1 MSGTVELEV
10 RRIRELVQERRF
22 AEAMAATDALL
33 VTVPENRDVLYL
45 RALAQRMLGDI
56 PAALA
61 TLAGLERI
69 HPRFSR
75 LYQERGQCH
84 VALKQAPQAIDAF
97 ARAVHINAALSVS
110 WNMLEGLFR
119 MTGQLDNAVDA
130 AAHVATLKKLPPE
143 VVTATALFSDGE
155 LAEAESIIRDFL
167 LRQGHHVE
175 AMRLL
180 ARIGIERD
188 VLDDAQ
194 LLLEAVLDLTPDYHA
209 ARFDYAQ
216 VLIKR
221 HMYPSAHGEAEKLL
235 AADPSNRNYRTLH
248 ALTCVGLGLHERAIE
263 LYRELLTGAAQPA
276 DLHLSIA
283 HSLKTLGRREEA
295 IAEYRAAAAARP
307 GYGDVYWSLANLKTY
322 RFTDEELEQMTTA
335 EPAASLV
342 DRYHL
347 CFALGKALEDR
358 QQYASSF
365 EYYVRG
371 NALKRAASHYRPEV
385 LELNTRL
392 QIEVC
397 TPGLFARN
405 KGSGASS
412 ADPIFIVGLPRSGS
426 TLIEQILASHSAVEG
441 THELADIP
449 RIVVDLK
456 GRDADLDNPRYPAV
470 LAGMSAEDF
479 RALGE
484 KYLTD
489 TRIYR
494 TGGRSPLAS
503 GKQRFIDKMPNNFR
517 HIGLLHLML
526 PNAKIIDARR
536 EPMACCF
543 GNLKQLFAQGQ
554 EFTYS
559 IEDIARYYR
568 TYLELMRHWDSV
580 LPGRVLRIHHE
591 DVVDDLPG
599 AVRRLL
605 DYCELEFEPAC
616 VEFHKTERS
625 VRTASSEQVRQPIY
639 REGLD
644 QWRHYEPWLQP
655 LREALGDA
663 LTRYRP

>member
-1 MSGTVELEV
+1 LG
-10 RRIRELVQERRF
+10 
-22 AEAMAATDALL
+22 AADALL

-45 RALAQRMLGDI
+45 RAFSQRMLGDI

-61 TLAGLERI
+61 TLTTLERL

-75 LYQERGQCH
+75 LFQERGQCY

-97 ARAVHINAALSVS
+97 LRGVHINPALPAS
-110 WNMLEGLFR
+110 WSMLEGLFR
-119 MTGQLDNAVDA
+119 MTRQAENASDA

-155 LAEAESIIRDFL
+155 LAESEQIIRAFL
-167 LRQGHHVE
+167 LENGHHVE

-194 LLLEAVLDLTPDYHA
+194 LLLEAVLDLTPDYQA

-216 VLIKR
+216 VLSKR
-221 HMYPSAHGEAEKLL
+221 HMHQRAQEQAEKLL
-235 AADPSNRNYRTLH
+235 AADPSNRNYRTLY

-263 LYRELLTGAAQPA
+263 FYRELLNDATQPA

-283 HSLKTLGRREEA
+283 HSLKTLGRRDEA
-295 IAEYRAAAAARP
+295 IAGYHAAVSARA

-322 RFTDEELEQMTTA
+322 RFDDAELAQMHAA
-335 EPAASLV
+335 ESAAATPLV

-347 CFALGKALEDR
+347 CFALGKALEDQ
-358 QQYASSF
+358 QQYAKSF
-365 EYYVRG
+365 DYYARG
-371 NALKRAASHYRPEV
+371 NALKRAGSHYRPEV
-385 LELNTRL
+385 IELNTRL
-392 QIEVC
+392 QIEIC
-397 TPGLFARN
+397 TPELFARHRT
-405 KGSGASS
+405 SGVGAT
-412 ADPIFIVGLPRSGS
+412 DPIFVVGLPRSGS
-426 TLIEQILASHSAVEG
+426 TLIEQILASHSTVEG
-441 THELADIP
+441 TQELADLP
-449 RIVVDLK
+449 RIVADLN
-456 GRDADLDNPRYPAV
+456 GRDPDIDNPRYPAA
-470 LAGMSAEDF
+470 LARMNAADY
-479 RALGE
+479 RRLGE

-489 TRIYR
+489 TRVYR
-494 TGGRSPLAS
+494 TGQAH
-503 GKQRFIDKMPNNFR
+503 FIDKMPNNFR

-568 TYLELMRHWDSV
+568 TYLDLMRHWETV
-580 LPGRVLRIHHE
+580 LPGRVLRVQHE
-591 DVVDDLPG
+591 DVVDDLEG
-599 AVRRLL
+599 SVRRLL
-605 DYCELEFEPAC
+605 DFCELEFEPAC

-625 VRTASSEQVRQPIY
+625 IRTASSEQVRQPIY
-639 REGLD
+639 REGLE
-644 QWRHYEPWLQP
+644 QWRHFEPWLGT
-655 LREALGDA
+655 LRDALGDA
-663 LTRYRP
+663 VTRYRD

>member
-22 AEAMAATDALL
+22 AEAMAAADALL

-97 ARAVHINAALSVS
+97 ARAVHINAALPVS

-167 LRQGHHVE
+167 LRQGHQVE

-221 HMYPSAHGEAEKLL
+221 HLYPSAHGEAEKLL

-365 EYYVRG
+365 EYYARG

-494 TGGRSPLAS
+494 SGGRSPLAS

>member
-1 MSGTVELEV
+1 VSVTVELEV
-10 RRIRELVQERRF
+10 RRIQELVQERRF
-22 AEAMAATDALL
+22 AEALGATEALL
-33 VTVPENRDVLYL
+33 VAVPENRDVLYL
-45 RALAQRMLGDI
+45 RALSQRMLGDI

-61 TLAGLERI
+61 TLAGLEHL

-97 ARAVHINAALSVS
+97 LRAVHINAALPVS

-119 MTGQLDNAVDA
+119 MTRQAENAAEA
-130 AAHVATLKKLPPE
+130 AAHVATLKKLPPD

-155 LAEAESIIRDFL
+155 LGEAESLIRAFL
-167 LRQGHHVE
+167 LEHGHHIE

-194 LLLEAVLDLTPDYHA
+194 LLLEAVLDLEPDYHA

-221 HMYPSAHGEAEKLL
+221 HLHQHAHEQAEKLL
-235 AADPSNRNYRTLH
+235 AADGSNRNYRTLH

-263 LYRELLTGAAQPA
+263 LYRELLTGATQPA

-295 IAEYRAAAAARP
+295 IAEYRAAAAARS

-322 RFTDEELEQMTTA
+322 RFEDSELQQMVTA
-335 EPAASLV
+335 ESAAATSVV

-358 QQYASSF
+358 QQYEKSF
-365 EYYVRG
+365 QYYARG
-371 NALKRAASHYRPEV
+371 NSLKRAESHYRPEV

-397 TPGLFARN
+397 TPALFARN
-405 KGSGASS
+405 EDCGVRAS
-412 ADPIFIVGLPRSGS
+412 DPIFVVGLPRSGS
-426 TLIEQILASHSAVEG
+426 TLIEQILASHSGVEG
-441 THELADIP
+441 TQELADVP

-456 GRDADLDNPRYPAV
+456 GRDSDLDNPRYPAV
-470 LAGMSAEDF
+470 LAGMTAEDF
-479 RALGE
+479 RRLGE

-494 TGGRSPLAS
+494 TGKA
-503 GKQRFIDKMPNNFR
+503 RFIDKMPNNFR
-517 HIGLLHLML
+517 HIGLIHLML

-554 EFTYS
+554 EFCYS
-559 IEDIARYYR
+559 VEDIARYYR
-568 TYLELMRHWDSV
+568 TYLELMRHWDTA
-580 LPGRVLRIHHE
+580 LPGRVLRVQHE
-591 DVVDDLPG
+591 DVVDDLEG
-599 AVRRLL
+599 TVRRLL
-605 DYCELEFEPAC
+605 DYCELQFEPAC
-616 VEFHKTERS
+616 IEFHKTERS

-655 LREALGDA
+655 LRESLGDA
-663 LTRYRP
+663 LTRYRD

>member
-1 MSGTVELEV
+1 VSVTVELEV
-10 RRIRELVQERRF
+10 RRIQELVQERRF
-22 AEAMAATDALL
+22 AEALRATEALL
-33 VTVPENRDVLYL
+33 VAVPENRDVLYL
-45 RALAQRMLGDI
+45 RALSQRMLGDI

-61 TLAGLERI
+61 TLAGLEHL

-97 ARAVHINAALSVS
+97 LRAVHINAALPVS

-119 MTGQLDNAVDA
+119 MTRQAENAAEA
-130 AAHVATLKKLPPE
+130 AAHVATLKKLPPH

-155 LAEAESIIRDFL
+155 LGEAESLIRAFL
-167 LRQGHHVE
+167 LEHGHHIE

-194 LLLEAVLDLTPDYHA
+194 LLLEAVLDLEPDYHA

-221 HMYPSAHGEAEKLL
+221 HLHQRAHEEAEKLL
-235 AADPSNRNYRTLH
+235 AADGSNRNYRTLH

-263 LYRELLTGAAQPA
+263 LYRELLTGATQPA

-295 IAEYRAAAAARP
+295 IAEYRAAAAARS

-322 RFTDEELEQMTTA
+322 RFEDSELQQMVTA
-335 EPAASLV
+335 ESAAATSVV

-358 QQYASSF
+358 QQYEKSF
-365 EYYVRG
+365 QYYARG
-371 NALKRAASHYRPEV
+371 NSLKRAESHYRPEV

-397 TPGLFARN
+397 TPALFARN
-405 KGSGASS
+405 EDGGVRAS
-412 ADPIFIVGLPRSGS
+412 DPIFVVGLPRSGS
-426 TLIEQILASHSAVEG
+426 TLIEQILASHSEVEG
-441 THELADIP
+441 TQELADVP

-456 GRDADLDNPRYPAV
+456 GRDSDLDNPRYPAV
-470 LAGMSAEDF
+470 LAGMTAEDF
-479 RALGE
+479 RRLGE

-494 TGGRSPLAS
+494 TGKA
-503 GKQRFIDKMPNNFR
+503 RFIDKMPNNFR
-517 HIGLLHLML
+517 HIGLIHLML

-554 EFTYS
+554 EFCYS
-559 IEDIARYYR
+559 VEDIARYYR
-568 TYLELMRHWDSV
+568 TYLELMRHWDTA
-580 LPGRVLRIHHE
+580 LPGRVLRVQHE
-591 DVVDDLPG
+591 DVVDDLEG
-599 AVRRLL
+599 TVRRLL
-605 DYCELEFEPAC
+605 DYCELQFEPAC
-616 VEFHKTERS
+616 IEFHKTERS

-655 LREALGDA
+655 LRESLGDA
-663 LTRYRP
+663 LTRYRD

>member
-1 MSGTVELEV
+1 M
-10 RRIRELVQERRF
+10 
-22 AEAMAATDALL
+22 
-33 VTVPENRDVLYL
+33 YL
-45 RALAQRMLGDI
+45 RALSQRLLGDI

-61 TLAGLERI
+61 TLAGLEGLQ
-69 HPRFSR
+69 PRFSR
-75 LYQERGQCH
+75 LYQERGHCY

-97 ARAVHINAALSVS
+97 LRGVQINPALPAS
-110 WNMLEGLFR
+110 WSMLEGLFR
-119 MTGQLDNAVDA
+119 MTRQAENAAEA
-130 AAHVATLKKLPPE
+130 AAHVATLKNLPPE

-155 LAEAESIIRDFL
+155 LAESEHLIRAFL
-167 LRQGHHVE
+167 LKHGHHVE

-194 LLLEAVLDLTPDYHA
+194 LLLEAVLDLTPGYHA

-221 HMYPSAHGEAEKLL
+221 HMHQAAREQAEQLL
-235 AADPSNRNYRTLH
+235 AADRSNRNYRTLH

-263 LYRELLTGAAQPA
+263 LYRELLGGATQPA

-283 HSLKTLGRREEA
+283 HSLKTLGRRQEA
-295 IAEYRAAAAARP
+295 IAEYRAAAAARS
-307 GYGDVYWSLANLKTY
+307 GYGDAYWSLANLKTY
-322 RFTDEELEQMTTA
+322 RFEDGELQQMRAA
-335 EPAASLV
+335 ESAVSTSVV

-358 QQYASSF
+358 QQYEKSF
-365 EYYVRG
+365 EYYARG
-371 NALKRAASHYRPEV
+371 NALKRAESHYRPEV

-397 TPGLFARN
+397 TPELFARN
-405 KGSGASS
+405 EAGGVRA

-441 THELADIP
+441 TQELADLP
-449 RIVVDLK
+449 RIVADLK
-456 GRDADLDNPRYPAV
+456 GRDPDFDNPRYPAV
-470 LAGMSAEDF
+470 LAQMSAEDYG
-479 RALGE
+479 RLGE
-484 KYLTD
+484 KYLAD
-489 TRIYR
+489 TRVYR
-494 TGGRSPLAS
+494 TGKA
-503 GKQRFIDKMPNNFR
+503 RFIDKMPNNFR
-517 HIGLLHLML
+517 HVGLIHLML

-554 EFTYS
+554 EFAYS
-559 IEDIARYYR
+559 TEDIARYYR
-568 TYLELMRHWDSV
+568 TYLELMRHWDAV
-580 LPGRVLRIHHE
+580 LPGRVLRVQHE
-591 DVVDDLPG
+591 DVVNDLEG
-599 AVRRLL
+599 NVRRLL

-616 VEFHKTERS
+616 VEFYKTERS

-639 REGLD
+639 REGLE
-644 QWRHYEPWLQP
+644 QWRHYELWLGP

-663 LTRYRP
+663 LTRYQAGARNPTKPLR